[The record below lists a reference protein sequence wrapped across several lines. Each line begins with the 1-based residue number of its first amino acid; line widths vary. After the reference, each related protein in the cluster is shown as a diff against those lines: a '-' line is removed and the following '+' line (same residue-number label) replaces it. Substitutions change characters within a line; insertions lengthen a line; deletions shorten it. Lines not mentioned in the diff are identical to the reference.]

1 MHQVFSQNAEY
12 KTYSSKYTSYLNS
25 VLDKNAYE
33 HKLIDK
39 IPNFSIQNNAPTILG
54 EFSLPNS
61 NSGC

>member
-1 MHQVFSQNAEY
+1 M
-12 KTYSSKYTSYLNS
+12 
-25 VLDKNAYE
+25 LDKNAYE
-33 HKLIDK
+33 HRLIDK